1 MSDQQISLAHRL
13 RYYYLNGKHQFL
25 NCASETGEAGYC
37 CFSLSSG
44 SFKSCYIVQFG
55 LGFRTKEGQMWQLDH
70 AGTVRTSSYFGEEA
84 GCKSVNSNDDDLA
97 YPDLKHY
104 FVDASDCLY

>member
-1 MSDQQISLAHRL
+1 MSGLRRSPAHLQRSN
-13 RYYYLNGKHQFL
+13 YLNDRHQFL
-25 NCASETGEAGYC
+25 NCASVTGEAGYC

-44 SFKSCYIVQFG
+44 SFRSCCIVHSD

-70 AGTVRTSSYFGEEA
+70 VVTARTSSYFGGEA
-84 GCKSVNSNDDDLA
+84 GCMFANSNDDDLA

-104 FVDASDCLY
+104 YADASDCLY